1 MYICRQK
8 TAYDMRISDWIS
20 DVCSSGLTAPD
31 GARLTEAFGMML
43 VRVEARG
50 MHLNQVIEELRESCR
65 QLEEA
70 QAIRRMNERLRLEIE
85 ERERVERRLRESQH
99 ALEAARA
106 RAEDA
111 SRAKAAFLATM
122 SHEIRTP
129 MNGVTAMAES
139 LDRTRTEERRGG
151 KEGVR
156 TCRTRWAREH

>member
-1 MYICRQK
+1 
-8 TAYDMRISDWIS
+8 
-20 DVCSSGLTAPD
+20 
-31 GARLTEAFGMML
+31 MML
-43 VRVEARG
+43 VRVEARE

-106 RAEDA
+106 RPEDA

-122 SHEIRTP
+122 SHATSTP
-129 MNGVTAMAES
+129 LNGVTPMAEL
-139 LDRTRTEERRGG
+139 LDRKRLSAEQRETTRTI
-151 KEGVR
+151 
-156 TCRTRWAREH
+156 

>member
-106 RAEDA
+106 SAEDA

-129 MNGVTAMAES
+129 MHGVTAMAEL
-139 LDRTRTEERRGG
+139 LDRKRLSAEQRETTRTI
-151 KEGVR
+151 
-156 TCRTRWAREH
+156 